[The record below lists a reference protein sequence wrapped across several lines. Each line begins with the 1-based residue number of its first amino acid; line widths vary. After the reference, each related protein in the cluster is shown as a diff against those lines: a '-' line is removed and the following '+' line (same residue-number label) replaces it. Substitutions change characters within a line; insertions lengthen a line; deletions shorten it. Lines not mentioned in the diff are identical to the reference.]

1 MVGYLTLTRAELSQI
16 YRKESDP
23 KVKER
28 LLLVLK
34 VQGDYMIPARIA
46 KELHR
51 SRPWTSYWLDR
62 FDDKDGIE
70 GLREKP
76 SRSGRPSKLSSGI
89 MHQIR
94 KELSDSSKQGWTTK
108 QVEEMIIK
116 KCGVKYHHYTHVYR
130 LLHKWGFKLK
140 VPRKRH
146 INTASKEEE
155 KEAFKKEIKRS

>member
-16 YRKESDP
+16 YRKESDL

-62 FDDKDGIE
+62 FDKDGIE

-76 SRSGRPSKLSSGI
+76 RSGRPSKLSSGI

-94 KELSDSSKQGWTTK
+94 KELSDSSSKQGWTTK
-108 QVEEMIIK
+108 QVEEEMIIK
-116 KCGVKYHHYTHVYR
+116 KGGVKYHYTHVYR

-146 INTASKEEE
+146 INTASKEE
-155 KEAFKKEIKRS
+155 KEAFKKGIKRS

>member
-1 MVGYLTLTRAELSQI
+1 MTLTRAELSQI

-28 LLLVLK
+28 LLFVLK

-62 FDDKDGIE
+62 FDKDGIE

-76 SRSGRPSKLSSGI
+76 RSGRPSKLSSGI

-108 QVEEMIIK
+108 QV
-116 KCGVKYHHYTHVYR
+116 
-130 LLHKWGFKLK
+130 
-140 VPRKRH
+140 
-146 INTASKEEE
+146 
-155 KEAFKKEIKRS
+155 

>member
-16 YRKESDP
+16 YRKESDL

-62 FDDKDGIE
+62 FDKDGIE

-76 SRSGRPSKLSSGI
+76 RSGRPSKLSSGI

-116 KCGVKYHHYTHVYR
+116 KGGVKYHYTHVYR

-146 INTASKEEE
+146 INTASKEE
-155 KEAFKKEIKRS
+155 KEAFKKGIKRS

>member
-1 MVGYLTLTRAELSQI
+1 MSQI

-23 KVKER
+23 KIKER

-34 VQGDYMIPARIA
+34 VEGDGMIPARVA

-51 SRPWTSYWLDR
+51 SRPWTLYWLDR
-62 FDDKDGIE
+62 FDKNGIE

-76 SRSGRPSKLSSGI
+76 RSGRPPKLSSGI

-94 KELSDSSKQGWTTK
+94 KEISDSKLGCSTK
-108 QVEEMIIK
+108 QVEQMIIK
-116 KCGVKYHHYTHVYR
+116 KAGVKYHYTHIYR

-146 INTASKEEE
+146 INTASKEE
-155 KEAFKKEIKRS
+155 KEAFKKAINKF